1 MLKKIISLV
10 LAFVIVMG
18 AVIMTSADTIS
29 DLEDERDRLDQE
41 AQEQQGV
48 IDDKQEEIDKQQANI
63 DEIVAQIE
71 DLNAQIQESR
81 DLIAE
86 YETRIDE
93 KEDEIKLLE
102 EEIEENITAFGE
114 SLRAIYMAGDV
125 TTLEILLGASDFTD
139 VIDKFQLLETMNERD
154 TQLLIDIEDKIE
166 VINAETAV
174 LDEEKALLEEEH
186 EVLEEAQEE
195 LDALLKEHEDALA
208 LLYTE
213 MEDAEAILDS
223 IESSQSENEQKILDY
238 YEEQRRQE
246 EEKNNQ
252 NSQGGSS
259 GPVIGG
265 TVPDGGGYVWP
276 TPGHITIT
284 SYYSEDRGSYYHGG
298 LDIAGS
304 NFMGATTVA
313 ADSGTVIDSYSA
325 CSHNWGKYGSCG
337 CNGGWGNYV
346 WIDHGNGKATIY
358 AHLSYPVVY
367 SGEYVQAGQVIG
379 YAGSTGYSTGAH
391 LHFETRYNGVRYDP
405 LSEYP
410 LFYY

>member
-1 MLKKIISLV
+1 MLKRILSLLIAV
-10 LAFVIVMG
+10 FIVMG

-29 DLEDERDRLDQE
+29 ELEDERDQLASD
-41 AQEQQGV
+41 AQIQQGI
-48 IDDKQEEIDKQQANI
+48 IDDKQEEIDKQQEDI
-63 DEIVAQIE
+63 DEIVLQIDE
-71 DLNAQIQESR
+71 LNIQIQTSR
-81 DLIAE
+81 DNIAD
-86 YETRIDE
+86 YETRIAE
-93 KEDEIKLLE
+93 KEGEIKAME
-102 EEIEENITAFGE
+102 QEIEDNITAFGE
-114 SLRAIYMAGDV
+114 SLRAIYMAGEV
-125 TTLEILLGASDFTD
+125 TTLEIILGASDFTD
-139 VIDKFQLLETMNERD
+139 IIDKLQLVDSMNERD
-154 TQLLIDIEDKIE
+154 TQLLEELESQIED
-166 VINAETAV
+166 INEETQV

-186 EVLEEAQEE
+186 QILEDAQTELNTILGEYEE
-195 LDALLKEHEDALA
+195 ALA

-213 MEDAEAILDS
+213 QGDAKALLDS

-238 YEEQRRQE
+238 YEELRKQE
-246 EEKNNQ
+246 EQNN
-252 NSQGGSS
+252 SSGGSNA
-259 GPVIGG
+259 PVIGG
-265 TVPDGGGYVWP
+265 TIPEGGGYVWP
-276 TPGHITIT
+276 TPGHFYIT

-325 CSHNWGKYGSCG
+325 CTHNWGKYGSCG

-367 SGEYVQAGQVIG
+367 YGDYVSAGQVIG

-405 LSEYP
+405 LSEY
-410 LFYY
+410 